1 MKKMLLVLCVVMM
14 GSLFASATH
23 YTVTL
28 TNFCDSWGLTVDHGN
43 TPAGLLAPKK
53 FVWGVHDPAAVCTG
67 TFDTIGMKHGVAFNV
82 PPNDIF
88 GTGIANLDIFD
99 VEGNPAPIEFLIRV
113 TSGCGAAAYVGGQS
127 FGGHFFIAED
137 TCTVGP
143 APTRTGL
150 KPMVA
155 RQ

>member
-1 MKKMLLVLCVVMM
+1 MKKMLFVLCVVMM

-28 TNFCDSWGLTVDHGN
+28 TNFCDTWGLTLDRGN
-43 TPAGLLAPKK
+43 TPAGLLAPKV
-53 FVWGVHDPAAVCTG
+53 FVWGVHDAPGVCTG
-67 TFDTIGMKHGVAFNV
+67 TLDTIGEKHGANFHV
-82 PPNDIF
+82 PPNDIY
-88 GTGIANLDIFD
+88 GTSNPVLDISD
-99 VEGNPAPIEFLIRV
+99 VEGNPSPVEFLIRV
-113 TSGCGAAAYVGGQS
+113 TNGCGAAAYTGGQS
-127 FGGHFFIAED
+127 FGGNFFIAED

-150 KPMVA
+150 KSMVP